1 MLKTR
6 LLTSLLLVAALVAA
20 LVYLPPVYWYM
31 LMLVTVSIGAW
42 EWAGMSGL
50 AKPTKLIY
58 ASLVLVPGLLIVFYK
73 PQLLQMLILWGIL
86 IAAVFWLFIAPIL
99 LISKAQIRNRLVLS
113 IIGLIVILPFGLSM
127 LALRELNPLLLLLFM
142 VAVWIA
148 DSAAYFV
155 GKKFGKHKLAPMI
168 SPGKTW
174 EGVVGAWVAVS
185 VYGVILCY
193 LTHQSYWFILMLWG
207 VTVISIMGD
216 LLESLFKRQAG
227 VKDSGS
233 LLPGHGGILDRID
246 GLTSSMPLVTFL
258 ITLPIYYNLY
268 LYLKAT
274 VFHA

>member
-6 LLTSLLLVAALVAA
+6 LVTSLLLITALVAA

-31 LMLVTVSIGAW
+31 LMLVIASIAAW
-42 EWAGMSGL
+42 EWAGISKL

-58 ASLVLVPGLLIVFYK
+58 ASLILIPGLLIVLYK
-73 PQLLQMLILWGIL
+73 PYLLGMVMFWGIL
-86 IAAVFWLFIAPIL
+86 IAAVFWLLIAPVL
-99 LISKAQIRNRLVLS
+99 LITRAQIKNHLVLS
-113 IIGLIVILPFGLSM
+113 IIGLIIIVPFGLSM
-127 LALRELNPLLLLLFM
+127 FALREINRIWLLELM

-174 EGVVGAWVAVS
+174 EGVLGAWVAVS
-185 VYGVILCY
+185 IYGVILCY
-193 LTHQSYWFILMLWG
+193 STHKSYWFVLMLWG

-227 VKDSGS
+227 VKDSGA

-246 GLTSSMPLVTFL
+246 GLTSTMPLIVFFTF
-258 ITLPIYYNLY
+258 PVYYNLY
-268 LYLKAT
+268 LYIKAT

>member
-58 ASLVLVPGLLIVFYK
+58 ASLLLVPGLLIVFYK

-174 EGVVGAWVAVS
+174 EGVLGAWIAVS
-185 VYGVILCY
+185 VYGLILCY
-193 LTHQSYWFILMLWG
+193 LTHQNYWFILMLWG

>member
-6 LLTSLLLVAALVAA
+6 LVTSLLLVTALVAA
-20 LVYLPPVYWYM
+20 LVYLPPAYWYM
-31 LMLVTVSIGAW
+31 LMLAIVSIGAW

-50 AKPTKLIY
+50 TNPTKLIY
-58 ASLVLVPGLLIVFYK
+58 ASLVLIPGLLIVLYK
-73 PQLLQMLILWGIL
+73 PQLLQMLILWGVL
-86 IAAVFWLFIAPIL
+86 VAAVFWLFVAPVL
-99 LISKAQIRNRLVLS
+99 LISKAQIKNRLVLS
-113 IIGLIVILPFGLSM
+113 IIGLIVILPFGLSL
-127 LALRELNPLLLLLFM
+127 LALREINPLLLLLFM

-148 DSAAYFV
+148 DSAAYFA

-174 EGVVGAWVAVS
+174 EGVLGAWLAVT
-185 VYGVILCY
+185 VYGVALCY
-193 LTHQSYWFILMLWG
+193 LTHQNYWFILMLWG

-246 GLTSSMPLVTFL
+246 GLTSSMPLITFL
-258 ITLPIYYNLY
+258 ITLPVYYNLY
-268 LYLKAT
+268 LYIKAT

>member
-6 LLTSLLLVAALVAA
+6 LVTSLLLVTALVAA

-58 ASLVLVPGLLIVFYK
+58 ASLLLVPGLLIVFYK

-174 EGVVGAWVAVS
+174 EGVVGAWFAVS

-193 LTHQSYWFILMLWG
+193 LTHQNYWFILMLWG

-246 GLTSSMPLVTFL
+246 GLTSSMPLITFL
-258 ITLPIYYNLY
+258 ITLPVYYNLY
-268 LYLKAT
+268 LYIKAT

>member
-6 LLTSLLLVAALVAA
+6 LVTSLLLVTALVAA

-31 LMLVTVSIGAW
+31 LMLATVSIGAW

>member
-58 ASLVLVPGLLIVFYK
+58 ASLLLVPGLLIVFYK